1 MVRFAKWVVLLGVI
15 ALLPG
20 TAIAQQEQAAI
31 TGVVKDA
38 SGAVLPGVTVEAAS
52 PVLIEK
58 VRSAVTDGNGVYRI
72 VNMPAGTYTIS
83 FSLTGFS
90 TYKREGIVLQGALN
104 ATINADMKVGA
115 LEETVTVTGETPIV
129 DVQSARRQAV
139 INGDVLQQ
147 IPTSRSYNNVLQLVP
162 SVDNGTAQVQLSPT
176 MTLFTAH
183 GGAASDGRLT
193 VDGLNTGA
201 SRGGAGVSGYVP
213 DMQNT
218 QEVAFNLSG
227 NLGEAETGGPQ
238 MSVVPKQGGNKFNGS
253 FFATGF
259 GESFQNTNLTSRVQA
274 QGFTIAPPK
283 IIKLFDVQGSLGG
296 PVKRDKLWFFY
307 NIRTVGRADPIPGMF
322 ANKNAGNPNSWTYE
336 PDLSLQARNDTK
348 RFINALRLTW
358 QITPRNKFSAFYDNQ
373 PQCTGAAWI
382 DNSGACRVA
391 IPGSG
396 YIQGGSQI
404 NGFFGPGPNAP
415 ETGDYQDNWQ
425 RVQQAKWQSPVTNKL
440 LLEAGVSIY
449 ASRWGYAER
458 PGDPTE
464 SLVRVL
470 ELGTLTDGR
479 NYTLSG
485 LKYRSSN
492 YPNGR
497 IGAHTWNATASY
509 VTGANAFKLGYQG
522 AFHRDIDQLF
532 GIINNTNRLQYTF
545 LNGVPQSLTMDSGPW
560 TRQVRTEYESFYAQD
575 QWTHDRLTL
584 QGALRFDHAWSFYP
598 AQELGPD
605 RFIPLISFPRTDG
618 ILGYNDLSPRVGVAY
633 DLRGNGKTSLKFNAG
648 KYLEPASNQGR
659 YISNNPVSLLTVA
672 GQSSVNVNRA
682 WTDGNRNFVPDCNLL
697 NPAAQ
702 DNRATGGDFCGAWSD
717 QNFGKT
723 KPVTQVDPRI
733 LSGWGVRPSDW
744 QIGASVQQEVAP
756 RVSVE
761 VGYYRRWWQH
771 FTDVTD
777 NLLTTA
783 SDYNRF
789 TVTAPADA
797 RLPGGG
803 GYAVGPLFDITP
815 SLFGRTFTDGRF
827 SSNIDEIEH
836 YGNYIR
842 NWNGVDVN
850 VSARLRGGLT
860 LQGGTSTGK
869 LRTDTCEIRGN
880 VPEYGGGTLTN
891 PFCNVVQPF
900 LTQVKAIGTYVV
912 PKIDVLFSGTFS
924 SLPGPSLAANVIFRS
939 DAASPLGQSLGRGV
953 ASGAASTTVNVLSP
967 DTLYGDR
974 VNDLDLRIGKIV
986 RFNRM
991 RANVALDI
999 VNSLNSDAIL
1009 TYNPLFGTY
1018 NAQGAFLPSATW
1030 PTATGILQARLFR
1043 VSVQLDW

>member
-1 MVRFAKWVVLLGVI
+1 MLRFAKWVALLGVLA
-15 ALLPG
+15 ALSTP
-20 TAIAQQEQAAI
+20 AVAQQEQAAI
-31 TGVVKDA
+31 AGVVKDA
-38 SGAVLPGVTVEAAS
+38 SGAVLPGVTVEASS

-58 VRSAVTDGNGVYRI
+58 VRTAITDGNGVYRI
-72 VNMPAGTYTIS
+72 VNMPAGTYTVT

-90 TYKREGIVLQGALN
+90 TYKREGIVLQGSLN
-104 ATINADMKVGA
+104 ATVNGDMKVGA

-129 DVQSARRQAV
+129 DVQSARRQTV

-162 SVDNGTAQVQLSPT
+162 SVDNGSSQVQLSPA

-183 GGAASDGRLT
+183 GGNAEDGRLT

-218 QEVAFNLSG
+218 QEVAFSLSG

-238 MSVVPKQGGNKFNGS
+238 MSVVPKQGGNKFSGS

-274 QGFTIAPPK
+274 AGFTTAPPK
-283 IIKLFDVQGSLGG
+283 IIRLFDVQGSLGG
-296 PVKRDKLWFFY
+296 PIKKDKLWFFY
-307 NIRTVGRADPIPGMF
+307 NIRDVGRADPVPGLY
-322 ANKNAGNPNSWTYE
+322 ANKNAGNPNAWSYV
-336 PDLSLQARNDTK
+336 PDFTQQARNDTS

-373 PQCTGAAWI
+373 PQCTGAGWVDA
-382 DNSGACRVA
+382 GACRTVS
-391 IPGSG
+391 PGTDG

-404 NGFFGPGPNAP
+404 NGFFGPGPNSP
-415 ETGDYQDNWQ
+415 ETGDYNHNWQ

-449 ASRWGYAER
+449 GSRWGYEER
-458 PGDPTE
+458 PGDPTQN
-464 SLVRVL
+464 LVRVL
-470 ELGTLTDGR
+470 EQGTISATGPNGETVNLA
-479 NYTLSG
+479 G

-509 VTGANAFKLGYQG
+509 VTGTNSLKIGYQG

-532 GIINNTNRLQYTF
+532 GIINNSQRLQYTF

-560 TRQVRTEYESFYAQD
+560 TRQVRTEYEAAFAQD
-575 QWTHDRLTL
+575 QWTVNRLTL

-598 AQELGPD
+598 AQSIGPD
-605 RFIPLISFPRTDG
+605 RFVPLIEFPRTDG
-618 ILGYNDLSPRVGVAY
+618 ILGYNDISPRFGLAY
-633 DLRGNGKTSLKFNAG
+633 AVRGNGKTSVKFNIG
-648 KYLEPASNQGR
+648 KYLQPASNQDR
-659 YISNNPVSLLTVA
+659 YILANPVSLLTVA
-672 GQSSVNVNRA
+672 GQSSVNVTRS
-682 WTDGNRNFVPDCNLL
+682 WTDGNKNFVPDCDLT
-697 NPAAQ
+697 NPIAQ

-717 QNFGKT
+717 QNFGKSH
-723 KPVTQVDPRI
+723 PVTMVDPQI
-733 LSGWGVRPSDW
+733 LGGWGRRPSDW
-744 QIGASVQQEVAP
+744 QFGASVQQEVAP

-771 FTDVTD
+771 YVDVTD

-783 SDYNRF
+783 SSYNQY
-789 TVTAPADA
+789 TVTAPSDS

-803 GYAVGPLFDITP
+803 GYPVGPLYDITP
-815 SLFGRTFTDGRF
+815 SLFGKSFTDGRF
-827 SSNIDEIEH
+827 SNDINEIEQ
-836 YGNYIR
+836 YGEYIR

-869 LRTDTCEIRGN
+869 LRTDTCAVRST
-880 VPEYGGGTLTN
+880 VPEWGTGTLTN
-891 PFCNVVQPF
+891 PFCNDVSPF
-900 LTQVKAIGTYVV
+900 LTQVKGIGTYII
-912 PKIDVLFSGTFS
+912 PKVDVLFSGTFS
-924 SLPGPSLAANVIFRS
+924 SMPGPSLQMNVVYPATATS
-939 DAASPLGQSLGRGV
+939 ALGQSLGRGI
-953 ASGAASTTVNVLSP
+953 ASGGATQTINVLPP
-967 DTLYGDR
+967 DTLFGDR

-986 RFNRM
+986 KFKGT

-999 VNSLNSDAIL
+999 VNALNSDAIL
-1009 TYNPLFGTY
+1009 TYNAL
-1018 NAQGAFLPSATW
+1018 QSATW
-1030 PTATGILQARLFR
+1030 PTATGLLQARLYR
-1043 VSVQLDW
+1043 LSVQFDW